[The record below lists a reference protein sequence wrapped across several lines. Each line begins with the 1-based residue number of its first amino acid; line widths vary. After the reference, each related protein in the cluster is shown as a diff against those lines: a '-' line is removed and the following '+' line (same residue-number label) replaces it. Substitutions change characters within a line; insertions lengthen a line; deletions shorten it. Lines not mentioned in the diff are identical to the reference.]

1 MRKIYNYLL
10 ILLISVVSSMGFA
23 QENKLENA
31 VLWEISGNGL
41 ETSSYIYG
49 IINFLPKDKYKV
61 PRKVKSKIDDC
72 ETFATKI
79 IYNNHAR
86 RQFNKAVRI
95 PNDGW
100 INDYL
105 TDDELNQLRLLLLLD
120 FEVKEHQYHDF
131 YSRLQPIILVTS
143 TTALYLG
150 DNIVFVE
157 EELASL
163 AKKNRMDFVGLGTI
177 EEEITAFESFP
188 IEDQVEAAKY
198 TVNKFDQH
206 IADYMSLVD
215 AYIDDEDLAKVK
227 DETMKATN
235 KSKEFRKVYYDDRV
249 ETWMPKI
256 EELIQADPTFFA
268 LGAPYLVGEV
278 SLIQLLRK
286 RGYTVRPLE
295 L

>member
-1 MRKIYNYLL
+1 MQKIYSCFLL
-10 ILLISVVSSMGFA
+10 VVFVACSLLAKA
-23 QENKLENA
+23 QDDEIKNA
-31 VLWEISGNGL
+31 VLWEITGNGI
-41 ETSSYIYG
+41 ESPSYIYG

-61 PRKVKSKIDDC
+61 PRKVKQKIEDC

-150 DNIVFVE
+150 ENIVFVE
-157 EELASL
+157 EELAHL

-177 EEEITAFESFP
+177 EEEIAAFEKFP

-198 TVNKFDQH
+198 TVNEFDQH
-206 IADYMSLVD
+206 IADYMALVD
-215 AYIDDEDLAKVK
+215 AYIDDQDLAKVK

-235 KSKEFRKVYYDDRV
+235 ESKEFRRVYYDDRV
-249 ETWMPKI
+249 EHWMPKI
-256 EELIQADPTFFA
+256 EELIQGDPTFFA

-286 RGYTVRPLE
+286 KGYTVKPVE

>member
-1 MRKIYNYLL
+1 MQKIYSCFLL
-10 ILLISVVSSMGFA
+10 VMLVACTFLAKA
-23 QENKLENA
+23 QDNKIQNA
-31 VLWEISGNGL
+31 VLWEITGNGI
-41 ETSSYIYG
+41 ESPSYIYG

-61 PRKVKSKIDDC
+61 PRKVKQKIEDC

-150 DNIVFVE
+150 ENIVFVE
-157 EELASL
+157 EELAHL

-177 EEEITAFESFP
+177 EEEIAAFEKFP

-206 IADYMSLVD
+206 IADYMALVD
-215 AYIDDEDLAKVK
+215 AYIDDQDLAKVK

-235 KSKEFRKVYYDDRV
+235 ESKEFRRVYYDDRV
-249 ETWMPKI
+249 EHWMPKI
-256 EELIQADPTFFA
+256 EELIQGDPTFFA

-286 RGYTVRPLE
+286 KGYTVKPVE

>member
-1 MRKIYNYLL
+1 MKRIFLT
-10 ILLISVVSSMGFA
+10 ILLITMSLTFSMA
-23 QENKLENA
+23 QENDIANS

-41 ETSSYIYG
+41 EQPSYIYG
-49 IINFLPKDKYKV
+49 IINFLPKDKYDI
-61 PRKVKSKIDDC
+61 PAKVKRKMKEC

-120 FEVKEHQYHDF
+120 FEVKEATYHDF

-143 TTALYLG
+143 TTALWLG
-150 DNIVFVE
+150 DNIILVE
-157 EELASL
+157 DELARL

-177 EEEITAFESFP
+177 EEEIAAFDQFP

-198 TVNKFDQH
+198 TVNNFEQH
-206 IADYMSLVD
+206 IEDYQKLVE
-215 AYIDDEDLAKVK
+215 YYVEDQDLEKVK
-227 DETMKATN
+227 DETLKATN
-235 KSKEFRKVYYDDRV
+235 ESEKFKRVYYDDRV
-249 ETWMPKI
+249 IHWMPKI
-256 EELIQADPTFFA
+256 KDLITSDPTFFA
-268 LGAPYLVGEV
+268 IGAPYLVGEV
-278 SLIQLLRK
+278 SMIELLRK
-286 RGYTVRPLE
+286 EGYTVEPLE